1 MEHLRLKRIETS
13 YYQELSNILLTHVR
27 DPRLSLVRITRVKIS
42 ANLTQAK
49 VFFDLNDKSKAN
61 DALKGFR
68 KCKGFL
74 KRHLGASIPLRY
86 TPDLDFRLDDFTCE
100 KNQLDEIFEKIKKEH
115 NE

>member
-1 MEHLRLKRIETS
+1 MEHLRLKKIETS

-27 DPRLSLVRITRVKIS
+27 DPRLSLVRVTRVKLS
-42 ANLTQAK
+42 PDLSQAK

-74 KRHLGASIPLRY
+74 KKHLGSSIPLRY
-86 TPDLDFRLDDFTCE
+86 TPDLDFRLDDFIGD
-100 KNQLDEIFEKIKKEH
+100 KNNLDEIFEKIKKEH